1 VRNILIA
8 DDMGESVPLTLCR
21 RQDEGGTRDQHRRN
35 LRDCRIETQ
44 GCKLQNARCLGDCE
58 PLDLGGCKVRN
69 AGMRNAD
76 GFWRTGRA

>member
-8 DDMGESVPLTLCR
+8 DDMGESVRVTLCR
-21 RQDEGGTRDQHRRN
+21 RHDEGGARDQHRRN

-44 GCKLQNARCLGDCE
+44 GCKLQNARCLIDSE
-58 PLDLGGCKVRN
+58 PLGLGGSKVRN

-76 GFWRTGRA
+76 GLWRTG